1 MTNPAVPERFA
12 NGRATR
18 WPASGQFQA
27 RPSSLGRRCAKE
39 WRRKSLSGSS
49 GSIAVEYAITASLL
63 MTLLFGIFQTCFA
76 LYSFNFVSDAA
87 RAATRYAIVRGSSCT
102 GMSDCGITAAQI
114 QSYVRGIAYPGI
126 KSSNLNTTT
135 TWLSA
140 SASPPTT
147 WTACAN
153 QCNAPG
159 NAVKVQ
165 VTYAFP
171 MFIPYW
177 KSTTLN
183 LTSTSQMVIW
193 N

>member
-1 MTNPAVPERFA
+1 MTNPADPERFA

-18 WPASGQFQA
+18 WFASGQFQA
-27 RPSSLGRRCAKE
+27 RHSSLGRRCAPR
-39 WRRKSLSGSS
+39 WRWKSRSGSS
-49 GSIAVEYAITASLL
+49 GSIIVEYAITASLL
-63 MTLLFGIFQTCFA
+63 MTLLFGIVQTCFA
-76 LYSFNFVSDAA
+76 LYAHNFVSDAA
-87 RAATRYAIVRGSSCT
+87 RMATRYAIVRGSSCT

-114 QSYVRGIAYPGI
+114 QTYVRGLAYPGI
-126 KSSNLNTTT
+126 KSSNLSTTT

-159 NAVKVQ
+159 NAVQVQ

-177 KSTTLN
+177 KSTTVN

>member
-18 WPASGQFQA
+18 WFASGQFQA
-27 RPSSLGRRCAKE
+27 RHSSLGRRRAPH
-39 WRRKSLSGSS
+39 WRRISLSGSS
-49 GSIAVEYAITASLL
+49 GSIIVEYAITASLL
-63 MTLLFGIFQTCFA
+63 MTLLFGIVQTCFA
-76 LYSFNFVSDAA
+76 LYAHNFVSDAA
-87 RAATRYAIVRGSSCT
+87 RMATRYAIVRGSSCT
-102 GMSDCGITAAQI
+102 GMSDCGITANQI
-114 QSYVRGIAYPGI
+114 QTYVRGIAYPGI
-126 KSSNLNTTT
+126 SSTNLNTAT

-147 WTACAN
+147 WTACAT

-159 NAVKVQ
+159 NAVRVQ

-177 KSTTLN
+177 KSTTVN